1 LLLAMKYS
9 TGTAIRLMTSDAS
22 SPAMGQQ
29 RPIVI
34 QTMVPSID
42 GRNPFASEIEE
53 YIARLREL
61 KNAGTQISLVSA
73 QSKPA
78 P

>member
-1 LLLAMKYS
+1 MKYS